1 MSRHRDEYRQ
11 WPFLNQE
18 EFELAC
24 AFFDQR
30 YVRASLGPTRQ
41 IFKIRSRRTLTTGNS
56 YIEILRL
63 LQLPEDEDEL
73 SLALAKLGNGG
84 DGLNSGSGME
94 IDTTEEDADE
104 EALRSHTSSET
115 NSKGK
120 QQPPGYSLYSHQP
133 YVTYE
138 IHLHP
143 TYSMPTLWFMLHDL
157 PMGEPSFD
165 VDAVYRYLVP
175 PEYKSR
181 LRAAGVTGGI
191 SAAPHPITD
200 IPAFF
205 IHPCQT
211 KEAMESF
218 GCPIKDYL
226 MVWIGLA
233 GGCVGLWIPSEMARD
248 EKEDQ

>member
-73 SLALAKLGNGG
+73 SLALSKLGNGG

-104 EALRSHTSSET
+104 VSKVLYFIILRDGHTT
-115 NSKGK
+115 
-120 QQPPGYSLYSHQP
+120 
-133 YVTYE
+133 
-138 IHLHP
+138 LHGRKIL
-143 TYSMPTLWFMLHDL
+143 TRD
-157 PMGEPSFD
+157 
-165 VDAVYRYLVP
+165 
-175 PEYKSR
+175 
-181 LRAAGVTGGI
+181 TG
-191 SAAPHPITD
+191 S
-200 IPAFF
+200 
-205 IHPCQT
+205 
-211 KEAMESF
+211 
-218 GCPIKDYL
+218 
-226 MVWIGLA
+226 
-233 GGCVGLWIPSEMARD
+233 PSESHEFRNKFQRQAGTSWLQSLFTPTICD
-248 EKEDQ
+248 I

>member
-1 MSRHRDEYRQ
+1 MSHQRDEYRQ

-41 IFKIRSRRTLTTGNS
+41 IFKIRSRRTLTTGES

-63 LQLPEDEDEL
+63 LQLPEDDNEL
-73 SLALAKLGNGG
+73 SLALANLGTGDDSKLGN
-84 DGLNSGSGME
+84 DVEM
-94 IDTTEEDADE
+94 DTTEEDADN
-104 EALRSHTSSET
+104 EALRPNQTTSAANST
-115 NSKGK
+115 NNNE
-120 QQPPGYSLYSHQP
+120 PPRYSLYSHQP

-143 TYSMPTLWFMLHDL
+143 SYSMPTLWFTLHDL
-157 PMGEPSFD
+157 PMGESSFNI
-165 VDAVYRYLVP
+165 DAVYRYLVP
-175 PEYKSR
+175 QEYKNR
-181 LRAAGVTGGI
+181 LRTAGVMGGI

-200 IPAFF
+200 LPAFF

-211 KEAMESF
+211 KEAMESLY
-218 GCPIKDYL
+218 CPMKDYL
-226 MVWIGLA
+226 MVWIGLV
-233 GGCVGLWIPSEMARD
+233 GGCVELWIPPEMAQ
-248 EKEDQ
+248 EQQEGQ

>member
-1 MSRHRDEYRQ
+1 MMAHHNEYMQ
-11 WPFLNQE
+11 WPFLTQE

-41 IFKIRSRRTLTTGNS
+41 AFKIRSRRTAIMGSS

-63 LQLPEDEDEL
+63 LQLPEDEHEL

-84 DGLNSGSGME
+84 SDSGLSNDMQM
-94 IDTTEEDADE
+94 DTTAEDADE
-104 EALRSHTSSET
+104 EALRPDQMTS
-115 NSKGK
+115 GK
-120 QQPPGYSLYSHQP
+120 NFSAPPGYSLYSHQP

-143 TYSMPTLWFMLHDL
+143 TYRMPTLWFMLHDL
-157 PMGEPSFD
+157 PMGEPAFD

-200 IPAFF
+200 VPAFF

-211 KEAMESF
+211 GEAMKCF
-218 GCPIKDYL
+218 DCVIKDYL
-226 MVWIGLA
+226 VIWIGLVGA
-233 GGCVGLWIPSEMARD
+233 CVGLWIPPEMAQD
-248 EKEDQ
+248 EAEGQ

>member
-1 MSRHRDEYRQ
+1 MSGEVFPCLQRSRKFKRTSSLTASTISIMSRHRDEYRQ

-73 SLALAKLGNGG
+73 SLALSKLGNGG

-104 EALRSHTSSET
+104 VSKVLYFIILRDGHTT
-115 NSKGK
+115 
-120 QQPPGYSLYSHQP
+120 
-133 YVTYE
+133 
-138 IHLHP
+138 
-143 TYSMPTLWFMLHDL
+143 LHDRKIL
-157 PMGEPSFD
+157 TRD
-165 VDAVYRYLVP
+165 
-175 PEYKSR
+175 
-181 LRAAGVTGGI
+181 TG
-191 SAAPHPITD
+191 S
-200 IPAFF
+200 
-205 IHPCQT
+205 
-211 KEAMESF
+211 
-218 GCPIKDYL
+218 
-226 MVWIGLA
+226 
-233 GGCVGLWIPSEMARD
+233 PSESHEFRHKFQRQAGTSWLQSLFTPTICD
-248 EKEDQ
+248 I